1 MKISKTI
8 MEVFQWVISLGLAIA
23 IALFIRAYIFEPVLV
38 SGHSMDNTLADGQRL
53 FEYKLGYRFDSPKRG
68 DIIVL
73 KVKEGEKSLVGL
85 PDPTEVD
92 FIKRVIGLPGET
104 IDIREDGVYINGTKL
119 DEPYAKGK
127 TFAIST
133 KNPLQIPEGKVFV
146 MGDNRERSSDSRV
159 VEIGPIDIK
168 NIRGRA
174 ALRIWPLN
182 SFGLLK

>member
-8 MEVFQWVISLGLAIA
+8 IEVFQWIISLGLAIA
-23 IALFIRAYIFEPVLV
+23 IALFIRAYVFEPVLV

-53 FEYKLGYRFDSPKRG
+53 FEYKLGYRYSSPKRG

-73 KVKEGEKSLVGL
+73 KVKEGEKNLAGL

-104 IDIREDGVYINGTKL
+104 IDIRDDGVYINGTKL
-119 DEPYAKGK
+119 DEPYAIGK
-127 TFAIST
+127 TLPQSS
-133 KNPLQIPEGKVFV
+133 KYPMQIPEGKVFV

-159 VEIGPIDIK
+159 IGLIDIN

-174 ALRIWPLN
+174 ALRVWPLN
-182 SFGLLK
+182 SIGLLK

>member
-8 MEVFQWVISLGLAIA
+8 IEVFQWIISLGLAVA
-23 IALFIRAYIFEPVLV
+23 IALFIRAYVFEPVLV
-38 SGHSMDNTLADGQRL
+38 SGHSMDTTLADGQRL
-53 FEYKLGYRFDSPKRG
+53 FEYKLGYRYSSPKRG

-73 KVKEGEKSLVGL
+73 KVKEGEKNLAGL

-104 IDIREDGVYINGTKL
+104 VDIKDDGVYINGNKIN
-119 DEPYAKGK
+119 EPYALGK
-127 TFAIST
+127 TIPQTIKF
-133 KNPLQIPEGKVFV
+133 PLQLKEGEVFV

-159 VEIGPIDIK
+159 LGPIKIE

-182 SFGLLK
+182 NFGILK